1 MKHYSQI
8 GRLEQFLFSRRALEY
23 RITLDFWESFMKHEE
38 MNDARKSEVLV
49 YYWGHCMLSVMTEV
63 PICKVKDRYLCSTE
77 PGVTRYNLPWKAASS
92 GMVLI
97 SEGRVERNMKKQV
110 AREPLL
116 SFVWYFIMIRH
127 KPAHL

>member
-49 YYWGHCMLSVMTEV
+49 YY
-63 PICKVKDRYLCSTE
+63 
-77 PGVTRYNLPWKAASS
+77 
-92 GMVLI
+92 
-97 SEGRVERNMKKQV
+97 
-110 AREPLL
+110 
-116 SFVWYFIMIRH
+116 
-127 KPAHL
+127 